1 MALAIEKIEKENLNL
16 LHQHKMNFFTYI
28 SHEFKTPLSI
38 IIASVEMLFQR
49 NETQTNEVSE
59 IQQSIKR
66 SATRLLV
73 LVNQLME
80 FRKIETDHA
89 VLNLSKGN
97 VIDFANQIISV
108 YRPLL
113 SAKGIDLNVQINYIG
128 TEVYFD
134 FDKLEK
140 ILTNLLTNAV
150 KYTSKDG
157 AIGFWINVTSE
168 SIEFSVKDSGKG
180 LNATQKEKI
189 FEVFY
194 SEDFS
199 NNLVESSGIGLALT
213 ASLVKLLKGEITV
226 ESEPGKGCMF
236 IVKLPLTEGSNDA
249 PVYDKQL
256 TAYDIPD
263 VSDAYDT
270 PEAAGDQLL
279 VANREFSIVIAE
291 DNKDLLMLLH
301 KNFRNKYR
309 VKCFENGK
317 EAWDY
322 IAEKIPD
329 VVITDIMM
337 PIMSGTE
344 LCSKIKTNIDLCH
357 IPVVMLTAKATPEA
371 KLEGLQLGAD
381 IYMSK
386 PFSMEELDVRIGN
399 ILNTRRLLKKR
410 LKELAKFEG
419 LEIPATNHEQA
430 FVEKIFALIHEN
442 IANDALDVQ
451 FLADKLNISRS
462 NLHNKIKSLVKMN
475 TSEFINTVRI
485 NKAKEL
491 IQSSDFTI
499 SEISYKVGYSDN
511 AYFSKTFK
519 KITGKTPGEF
529 RKDQSNN
536 VDALNKD

>member
-1 MALAIEKIEKENLNL
+1 
-16 LHQHKMNFFTYI
+16 
-28 SHEFKTPLSI
+28 
-38 IIASVEMLFQR
+38 
-49 NETQTNEVSE
+49 
-59 IQQSIKR
+59 
-66 SATRLLV
+66 
-73 LVNQLME
+73 
-80 FRKIETDHA
+80 
-89 VLNLSKGN
+89 
-97 VIDFANQIISV
+97 
-108 YRPLL
+108 
-113 SAKGIDLNVQINYIG
+113 
-128 TEVYFD
+128 
-134 FDKLEK
+134 
-140 ILTNLLTNAV
+140 
-150 KYTSKDG
+150 
-157 AIGFWINVTSE
+157 
-168 SIEFSVKDSGKG
+168 
-180 LNATQKEKI
+180 
-189 FEVFY
+189 
-194 SEDFS
+194 
-199 NNLVESSGIGLALT
+199 
-213 ASLVKLLKGEITV
+213 
-226 ESEPGKGCMF
+226 
-236 IVKLPLTEGSNDA
+236 
-249 PVYDKQL
+249 
-256 TAYDIPD
+256 
-263 VSDAYDT
+263 
-270 PEAAGDQLL
+270 
-279 VANREFSIVIAE
+279 
-291 DNKDLLMLLH
+291 MLLH

-386 PFSMEELDVRIGN
+386 PFSMEELDVTISN
-399 ILNTRRLLKKR
+399 ILNTRRILKKR

-491 IQSSDFTI
+491 IKSSDYTI

-536 VDALNKD
+536 ADV